1 MIIKD
6 WFNGTSK
13 IVQIILLAI
22 IAFLVF
28 KSCNK
33 VNYYRKAYLCE
44 HDSLATYINKD
55 GLNESK
61 IKELELTKSDLK
73 HRLDTMKITTKTK
86 TVTQIKTETEF
97 VDVVNTIVIHDTIYV
112 QGKKSI
118 SPIYES
124 EVNNFWYTA
133 KVKATKDS
141 TTLDINFVNETIIKR
156 EQKRGLFKSK
166 PIDLIVIQQNPNTT
180 NKGVKA
186 YKLKS
191 KAPLFNVSVQSGIGL
206 DLMDSKPTIYVGVG
220 VGLNLIR

>member
-1 MIIKD
+1 MIRDYI
-6 WFNGTSK
+6 NSTSK
-13 IVQIILLAI
+13 IAQIILLAI

-33 VNYYRKAYLCE
+33 VNYYRKAYISE
-44 HDSLATYINKD
+44 HYSLTTYINKD

-61 IKELELTKSDLK
+61 IKELELTKEDLK
-73 HRLDTMKITTKTK
+73 HRLDTIKITNKTK
-86 TVTQIKTETEF
+86 TVTQIKTKTEF
-97 VDVVNTIVIHDTIYV
+97 VEVVKTLVVHDTIYV
-112 QGKKSI
+112 QGEKSI

-124 EVNNFWYTA
+124 EINSFWYSG

-141 TTLDINFVNETIIKR
+141 TFLDINFINETIIKR

-166 PIDLIVIQQNPNTT
+166 PIDLTVIQQNPNTT

-191 KAPLFNVSVQSGIGL
+191 KAPLFNVSVQSGIGI

>member
-1 MIIKD
+1 MIRD
-6 WFNGTSK
+6 LFNGISK
-13 IVQIILLAI
+13 PLQIIFLAI
-22 IAFLVF
+22 IAFSIF

-33 VNYYRKAYLCE
+33 VQFYKKAYDCE
-44 HDSLATYINKD
+44 HDSLNTYINKD

-73 HRLDTMKITTKTK
+73 NRLDTMKITTRTK
-86 TVTQIKTETEF
+86 TITQIKTETEF
-97 VDVVNTIVIHDTIYV
+97 VDIVKTVVIHDTIYIR
-112 QGKKSI
+112 GKKSI

-124 EVNNFWYTA
+124 EVNDFWYNA
-133 KVKATKDS
+133 KIRATKDS
-141 TTLDINFVNETIIKR
+141 TYLDINFINETIIKR
-156 EQKRGLFKSK
+156 EQKRGLFKIK
-166 PIDLIVIQQNPNTT
+166 PIELTVIQQNPNTT

-191 KAPLFNVSVQSGIGL
+191 KAPLFNVSVQSGVGI